1 MPRGL
6 PLFSVWLHLR
16 PVAAVA
22 DALYAWVARN
32 RYRFPGRAS
41 LASEPARDLE
51 AETAAEIGRRLN
63 AEPRP

>member
-6 PLFSVWLHLR
+6 PLFSAWLKLR

-22 DALYAWVARN
+22 DGVYAWVACN
-32 RYRFPGRAS
+32 RHRFPGRAS

-51 AETAAEIGRRLN
+51 PETASEIGRRLN